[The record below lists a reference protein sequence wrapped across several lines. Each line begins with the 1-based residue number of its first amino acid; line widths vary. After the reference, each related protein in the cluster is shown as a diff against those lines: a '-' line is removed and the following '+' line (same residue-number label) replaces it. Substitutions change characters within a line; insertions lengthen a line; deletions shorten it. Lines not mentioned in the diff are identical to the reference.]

1 MQEPLN
7 GVMQMYGMVLI
18 LVDLA
23 GPAGVVA
30 AEACHQTKM
39 GKFPGQL
46 RIPRQ
51 GQCLALRGGAVRQ
64 ARRFMKS

>member
-1 MQEPLN
+1 MQAPVN

-23 GPAGVVA
+23 DPASVVA
-30 AEACHQTKM
+30 AEACYQTKM

-51 GQCLALRGGAVRQ
+51 EQCLALRGGAVRH